1 MQTPSM
7 VKNFLKNMVKD
18 IKMLMFMLS
27 DMILNFLNKRNFD

>member
-1 MQTPSM
+1 MQTPNRI
-7 VKNFLKNMVKD
+7 KNFLKNVVKD